1 MRYAVF
7 VLCLEAIVIVSVG
20 CGRGGSSSGSEELR
34 STTCDFPIHWPPR
47 DPEEAIEAWNTL
59 FKDYPSSDKLPDGRV
74 KKGMALERLGRKS
87 QALIEYRYVVDRY
100 PNSQAAKIA
109 RERLTP

>member
-1 MRYAVF
+1 MSP
-7 VLCLEAIVIVSVG
+7 LK
-20 CGRGGSSSGSEELR
+20 
-34 STTCDFPIHWPPR
+34 P
-47 DPEEAIEAWNTL
+47 AIEAWNTL